1 MINTSYTETA
11 NMNLRIPTRSEF
23 HKYAME
29 TLNVGDFFTNGCQEG
44 GKKIQKIARSI
55 TWSENSGKNFRK

>member
-1 MINTSYTETA
+1 MNNTSYTETA
-11 NMNLRIPTRSEF
+11 NMSLRIPTRSDF

-55 TWSENSGKNFRK
+55 TWSENSKKNFRN